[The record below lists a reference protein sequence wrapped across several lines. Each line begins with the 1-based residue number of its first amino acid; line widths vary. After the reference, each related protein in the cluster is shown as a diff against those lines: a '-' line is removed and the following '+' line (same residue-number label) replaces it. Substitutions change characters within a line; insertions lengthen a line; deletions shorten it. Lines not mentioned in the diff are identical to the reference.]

1 METVPAPQTP
11 PDERHRRIHP
21 PAPAIGLD
29 ATGAHLFIGGI
40 CAKRR
45 YCLLIR
51 THDHRCRFL
60 DVTRLLYHLLVLRL
74 LHKILKCVC
83 AR

>member
-1 METVPAPQTP
+1 M
-11 PDERHRRIHP
+11 
-21 PAPAIGLD
+21 
-29 ATGAHLFIGGI
+29 FIGGI

-60 DVTRLLYHLLVLRL
+60 DVTRLLYHLFVLRL

-83 AR
+83 ARDIHHDVYFLVRAQDIPTTKQGK